1 MSEKLQKILARTG
14 RGSRRE
20 LEKVISEGRVS
31 INGKVAKLGD
41 RAEETDLI
49 RVDGHSVKTQSD
61 AEKICRVLI
70 YNKQEGEL
78 CSRSDPEKR
87 ETVFDRLPQIKGA
100 RWVSVGRLDV
110 NTSGLLLFTTDG
122 ELANRLMHPS
132 HEVQREYAARVF
144 GEVDDK
150 MLSRLRNGV
159 QLEDGEASFKGIRP
173 LDRHDEESIN
183 RWFKVIIAEGRNREV
198 RRLWESQGVQV
209 SRLIRTKYGEIEL
222 PKGLPRGGWQELR
235 LKQVNYLR
243 KLVELRPESE
253 TKLDVTNPKVNLRT
267 QTARIRRAVK
277 KHKIK
282 KQQHSNR
289 SPSK

>member
-14 RGSRRE
+14 HGSRRE
-20 LEKVISEGRVS
+20 LEKVIADGRVS

-41 RAEETDLI
+41 RAEETDLL
-49 RVDGHSVKTQSD
+49 RLDGHVIKTQSD
-61 AEKICRVLI
+61 AEKICRVLV

-78 CSRSDPEKR
+78 CSRSDPENR

-100 RWVSVGRLDV
+100 RWIAVGRLDV

-132 HEVQREYAARVF
+132 HEVQREYAVRVF
-144 GEVDDK
+144 GEVDDS
-150 MLSRLRNGV
+150 MLSRLRKGV
-159 QLEDGEASFKGIRP
+159 ELEDGSASFKGIRP
-173 LDRHDEESIN
+173 LDRHDDESIN
-183 RWFKVIIAEGRNREV
+183 RWFKVIITEGRNREV

-209 SRLIRTKYGEIEL
+209 SRLIRTKYGDIEL
-222 PKGLPRGGWQELR
+222 GKALPRGGWQELR

-243 KLVELRPESE
+243 KLVELKPESE
-253 TKLDVTNPKVNLRT
+253 TKLDVTNPKTNTRT

-277 KHKIK
+277 KHKLK
-282 KQQHSNR
+282 RQQRSRHST
-289 SPSK
+289 